1 MTLLQRWTSLARE
14 ALVPSDSD
22 FRDRLAFLMLLAFIV
37 LAPWLQGARLPAAVA
52 GTPAPVGRLLIPALG
67 FAIGALTFSSRSSF
81 RSLRPLF
88 LPLASI
94 LAVGLLGLLQ
104 LIPLP
109 EPTLAQ
115 IASVNLQ
122 IYHETADLFSLYGQ
136 TAPKPRISLA
146 PEQTAATVLL
156 LGGSAA
162 LLAATAQLL
171 RTRPRRRAFAT
182 AAVFS
187 GCLQIAV
194 AGILAAKR
202 GAFRGV
208 FESTAE
214 LGDFLLVLLPVAF
227 GFFWAEVLT
236 NADRGRDTADRGER
250 LAVRLAPLVSRAL
263 GLGIIGAGI
272 VMTGSPVRMAAAGLS
287 ILLLWLLAGR
297 HSLRARRPASSIA
310 AGLAAWIALAG
321 RADAQI
327 PAAVSAAAERTL
339 SIWQTALEAW
349 QSFPIF
355 GAGLG
360 AFPDAFRRFQPREL
374 GGLVDSAMSVPLQ
387 LLLTGGAVG
396 AFFALLAWISM
407 LVLLVRRFRGQRHR
421 EESALTL
428 VGIGALLAIGLDG
441 LAEFNLAAE
450 SVPAVLAC
458 VLGLGLAAGDGS
470 RREQTWTTRT
480 P

>member
-1 MTLLQRWTSLARE
+1 VTLLQRWTSLARE

-22 FRDRLAFLMLLAFIV
+22 LRDRLAFLMLLAFIL
-37 LAPWLQGARLPAAVA
+37 LAPWLQGASLPAAVA
-52 GTPAPVGRLLIPALG
+52 GAPAPVGRLLIPAFG

-88 LPLASI
+88 LTLASI
-94 LAVGLLGLLQ
+94 LAVALLGLLQ

-122 IYHETADLFSLYGQ
+122 IYHETAELFSLYGQ
-136 TAPKPRISLA
+136 TAPSPRISLA

-156 LGGSAA
+156 LGGCAV
-162 LLAATAQLL
+162 LLAATPQLL
-171 RTRPRRRAFAT
+171 RTRLRRRAFAG
-182 AAVFS
+182 AAVLS

-194 AGILAAKR
+194 AGALAAKR
-202 GAFRGV
+202 GAFRGI

-214 LGDFLLVLLPVAF
+214 LGSFLLVLLPVAF
-227 GFFWAEVLT
+227 GSFWAEVLT
-236 NADRGRDTADRGER
+236 NSDRGRDTADRGER
-250 LAVRLAPLVSRAL
+250 LAVRLAPLVARLL

-272 VMTGSPVRMAAAGLS
+272 VLTGSPVRMTAAGLS

-310 AGLAAWIALAG
+310 AGLVAWIALGG

-360 AFPDAFRRFQPREL
+360 AFSDAFRRFQPREL
-374 GGLVDSAMSVPLQ
+374 GGLVESAMSLPLQ
-387 LLLTGGAVG
+387 LLVTGGAVG
-396 AFFALLAWISM
+396 AFFALLASVSM
-407 LVLLVRRFRGQRHR
+407 LVLLLRRFLGQRHR

-428 VGIGALLAIGLDG
+428 VGIGALLAVGLDG

-450 SVPAVLAC
+450 SVPAALAC
-458 VLGLGLAAGDGS
+458 VLGLALAAGDGS
-470 RREQTWTTRT
+470 RREQTWSTRT